1 MRVLRLTLMG
11 TAQVRARDGKPIVGT
26 GTTFPGFSPKALT
39 FFRQL
44 ARNNTREWF
53 QPRKDT
59 YDELVRVPMLALC
72 ALVADDLRT
81 FAADHACD
89 PKKAVFRIYR
99 DTRFSNDKTPY
110 KTHAAAMFPRAGM
123 GKTTCAGFYVCVS
136 HEAVEIAAGMYMPG
150 PEELAAVRAAIARDG
165 GKTLRTLTGDR
176 SCRKLAGELRGER
189 LSRVPRGVDADHP
202 AAELLRMKQ
211 WYLDVTLPASAALE
225 PSIRKEITMRFRA
238 MAPVVHYLNDAALAA
253 AREAEDDDAGRE
265 AIPRRPAPMF

>member
-1 MRVLRLTLMG
+1 MGSG
-11 TAQVRARDGKPIVGT
+11 TA
-26 GTTFPGFSPKALT
+26 FPGFSPKALT

-53 QPRKDT
+53 QPRKGR
-59 YDELVRVPMLALC
+59 YEEVVRTPMLALC
-72 ALVADDLRT
+72 ALVADDLRA

-89 PKKAVFRIYR
+89 PGKALFRIYR

-123 GKTTCAGFYVCVS
+123 GKTTCAGFYFSVS

-150 PEELAAVRAAIARDG
+150 PEDLAAVRAALARDG
-165 GKTLRTLTGDR
+165 GKVLRRLAADR

-189 LSRVPRGVDADHP
+189 LSRVPRGFEPDHP
-202 AAELLRMKQ
+202 AADLLRMKQ
-211 WYLDVTLPASAALE
+211 WYFDVTLPAAAALA
-225 PSIRKEITMRFRA
+225 PSIRREITTRFRA